1 MSSGEE
7 TRKIQFTGK
16 STYIVS
22 LPKQW
27 ITDLGL
33 KRGDQVSVDRKG
45 ISSLQIMPYNT
56 QRKGQSETAWLE
68 IEPKEETSTVVRKL
82 ISLYFLHFKTIS
94 IKPRVGRI
102 TPSQRIG
109 IRNTVKK
116 ILMGAEI
123 TADSS
128 DGITVQILINL
139 VELSVDAAF
148 KRMMLLAKSML
159 DDALIAIKEGNEE
172 LAKEVINSDDDVDR
186 FGFYITRQLAIGIEN
201 EYMLKE
207 MGFDNARDC
216 LGYRVVVKNVERLGD
231 HAVRLSKDVL
241 DYKTPIHG
249 KNFDRI
255 QEMSSY
261 AISVM
266 DDACLALFK
275 KDYDQAEK
283 SIESAN
289 AIQKYE
295 KRISDNLQKNKNEEE
310 VFRIRKIVE
319 NVKRVAEYA
328 SDIGEIV
335 LNMNIE
341 KILKKPEIMF
351 GELMFKKEKIR

>member
-1 MSSGEE
+1 MNIVMTNNEE

-16 STYIVS
+16 STYIIS

-27 ITDLGL
+27 VSDLGL
-33 KRGDQVSVDRKG
+33 KQGDQVSVGRSG
-45 ISSLQIMPYNT
+45 NTGLQIMPHRT
-56 QRKGQSETAWLE
+56 RKKDESEVATIE
-68 IEPKEETSTVVRKL
+68 IEPEEERTSVVRKL
-82 ISLYFLHFKTIS
+82 VSLYFFRFKTIN
-94 IKPRVGRI
+94 IKPKTGRI
-102 TPSQRIG
+102 TPSQRVG
-109 IRNTVKK
+109 IRDAVKK
-116 ILMGAEI
+116 ILMGSEI

-128 DGITVQILINL
+128 DGITIQVLINL
-139 VELSVDAAF
+139 VELSVDGAF
-148 KRMMLLAKSML
+148 KRMMLLAKSMQ
-159 DDALIAIKEGNEE
+159 DDALIAIKEGNQE

-186 FGFYITRQLAIGIEN
+186 FGFYITRQLAIAIEN
-201 EYMLKE
+201 DHMLKE

-231 HAVRLSKDVL
+231 HAVRLSQDVL
-241 DYKTPIHG
+241 DYKTPIQG

-289 AIQKYE
+289 NIQKYE
-295 KRISDNLQKNKNEEE
+295 KRILDNLKTSKDEEE
-310 VFRIRKIVE
+310 IFRIRKIVE

-341 KILKKPEIMF
+341 KILKKPKM
-351 GELMFKKEKIR
+351 

>member
-1 MSSGEE
+1 
-7 TRKIQFTGK
+7 
-16 STYIVS
+16 
-22 LPKQW
+22 
-27 ITDLGL
+27 
-33 KRGDQVSVDRKG
+33 
-45 ISSLQIMPYNT
+45 
-56 QRKGQSETAWLE
+56 
-68 IEPKEETSTVVRKL
+68 
-82 ISLYFLHFKTIS
+82 
-94 IKPRVGRI
+94 
-102 TPSQRIG
+102 
-109 IRNTVKK
+109 
-116 ILMGAEI
+116 MGTEI

-186 FGFYITRQLAIGIEN
+186 FGFYITRQLAIAIEN
-201 EYMLKE
+201 DHMLKE

-216 LGYRVVVKNVERLGD
+216 LGYRVVIKNVERLGD
-231 HAVRLSKDVL
+231 HAVRLSQDVL
-241 DYKTPIHG
+241 DYKIPIQG

-255 QEMSSY
+255 QEMSNY

-289 AIQKYE
+289 NIQKYE
-295 KRISDNLQKNKNEEE
+295 KRILGNLKTSKDEEE
-310 VFRIRKIVE
+310 IFRIRKIVE

-328 SDIGEIV
+328 SDFGEIV

-341 KILKKPEIMF
+341 KILKKSNM
-351 GELMFKKEKIR
+351 

>member
-33 KRGDQVSVDRKG
+33 KQGDQVLVDRKG
-45 ISSLQIMPYNT
+45 ISSLHVTPYNT
-56 QRKGQSETAWLE
+56 RKKDQTETATIE

-82 ISLYFLHFKTIS
+82 VSLYFLHFKTIS

-109 IRNTVKK
+109 IRNAVKK

-186 FGFYITRQLAIGIEN
+186 FGFYITRQLAIAIEN
-201 EYMLKE
+201 DHMLKE
-207 MGFDNARDC
+207 MGFHNARDC
-216 LGYRVVVKNVERLGD
+216 LGYRVITKNIERLAD
-231 HAVRLSKDVL
+231 HAVRISKDVL
-241 DYKTPIHG
+241 DYKKPITG
-249 KNFDRI
+249 KLFDMIR
-255 QEMSSY
+255 EMSDF

-275 KDYDQAEK
+275 KNYEEAE
-283 SIESAN
+283 N
-289 AIQKYE
+289 AIKRANDIEKYE
-295 KRISDNLQKNKNEEE
+295 KKIIDGLRINKDEEE
-310 VFRIRKIVE
+310 VFRIRRISE
-319 NVKRVAEYA
+319 NVKRIAEYA

-341 KILKKPEIMF
+341 KIIKKQ
-351 GELMFKKEKIR
+351 KA

>member
-16 STYIVS
+16 STYIIS

-33 KRGDQVSVDRKG
+33 KQGDQVLVGRKG
-45 ISSLQIMPYNT
+45 ISSLHVTPYNT
-56 QRKGQSETAWLE
+56 RKKEQTETAAIE
-68 IEPKEETSTVVRKL
+68 IEPTEETSTVVRKL
-82 ISLYFLHFKTIS
+82 VSLYFLHFKTIT

-109 IRNTVKK
+109 IRDAVKK
-116 ILMGAEI
+116 ILMGTEI

-186 FGFYITRQLAIGIEN
+186 FGFYITRQLAIAIEN
-201 EYMLKE
+201 DHMLKE

-231 HAVRLSKDVL
+231 HAVRLSQDVL
-241 DYKTPIHG
+241 DYKTPIQG

-289 AIQKYE
+289 NIQKYE
-295 KRISDNLQKNKNEEE
+295 KRILDNLKTSKDEEE
-310 VFRIRKIVE
+310 IFRIRKIVE
-319 NVKRVAEYA
+319 NIKRVAEYA

-341 KILKKPEIMF
+341 KILKKPKM
-351 GELMFKKEKIR
+351 

>member
-1 MSSGEE
+1 MNIVMVNSEE

-16 STYIVS
+16 STYIIS

-27 ITDLGL
+27 VNGLGL
-33 KRGDQVSVDRKG
+33 KRGDQVSVERSG
-45 ISSLQIMPYNT
+45 TTSLQIMPHRT
-56 QRKGQSETAWLE
+56 RKKEESEVATIE
-68 IEPKEETSTVVRKL
+68 IEPEEEKSSVVRKL
-82 ISLYFLHFKTIS
+82 VSLYFFRFKIIN
-94 IKPRVGRI
+94 IKPKIGRI
-102 TPSQRIG
+102 TPSQRVG
-109 IRNTVKK
+109 IRDAVKK
-116 ILMGAEI
+116 ILMGSEI

-128 DGITVQILINL
+128 DGITIQVLINL
-139 VELSVDAAF
+139 VELSVDGAF
-148 KRMMLLAKSML
+148 KRMMLLAKSMQ
-159 DDALIAIKEGNEE
+159 DDALIAIKEGNED

-186 FGFYITRQLAIGIEN
+186 FGFYITRQLAIAIEN
-201 EYMLKE
+201 DHMLKE

-231 HAVRLSKDVL
+231 HAVRLSQDVL
-241 DYKTPIHG
+241 DYKTPIQG

-283 SIESAN
+283 SIGSAN
-289 AIQKYE
+289 NIQKYE
-295 KRISDNLQKNKNEEE
+295 KRILDNLKTSKDDEEI
-310 VFRIRKIVE
+310 FRIRKIVE

-341 KILKKPEIMF
+341 KILKKSEM
-351 GELMFKKEKIR
+351 

>member
-1 MSSGEE
+1 MTIVLTSGDE

-27 ITDLGL
+27 ITELGL
-33 KRGDQVSVDRKG
+33 KQGDRVSVDRKG
-45 ISSLQIMPYNT
+45 VSSLQIMPWNT
-56 QRKGQSETAWLE
+56 RRKDQSETATIE
-68 IEPKEETSTVVRKL
+68 IEPKEETSSVVRKL
-82 ISLYFLHFKTIS
+82 ISLYFLHFKTIN
-94 IKPRVGRI
+94 IKPRIGRI

-109 IRNTVKK
+109 IRNGVKK
-116 ILMGAEI
+116 ILMGSEI

-128 DGITVQILINL
+128 DGITIQILINL

-148 KRMMLLAKSML
+148 KRMMSLAKSML
-159 DDALIAIKEGNEE
+159 DDALLAIKEGNEE

-186 FGFYITRQLAIGIEN
+186 FGFYITRQLAIAIEN
-201 EYMLKE
+201 EHMLKE
-207 MGFDNARDC
+207 MGFDNTRDC

-231 HAVRLSKDVL
+231 HAVGLSQDVL
-241 DYKTPIHG
+241 DYKMPIQG

-255 QEMSSY
+255 QEMSNF

-266 DDACLALFK
+266 DEACLALFK
-275 KDYDQAEK
+275 KDYEQADK

-289 AIQKYE
+289 DIQRYE
-295 KRISDNLQKNKNEEE
+295 KRISDNLKTNKNEEE
-310 VFRIRKIVE
+310 VFRIRRIVE

-341 KILKKPEIMF
+341 KILKKPTM
-351 GELMFKKEKIR
+351 

>member
-1 MSSGEE
+1 MTIDMPSDEE

-16 STYIVS
+16 STYITS

-27 ITDLGL
+27 INDLGL
-33 KRGDQVSVDRKG
+33 KQGDQISIGRKG
-45 ISSLQIMPYNT
+45 ISSLHITPYNI
-56 QRKGQSETAWLE
+56 RKKDQTETATIE
-68 IEPKEETSTVVRKL
+68 IEPKEETSSVVRKL
-82 ISLYFLHFKTIS
+82 VSLYFLHFKTITV
-94 IKPRVGRI
+94 KPRVGRI

-109 IRNTVKK
+109 IRNAVKK
-116 ILMGAEI
+116 ILMGTEI

-128 DGITVQILINL
+128 DGITVLINL

-159 DDALIAIKEGNEE
+159 DDALLAIKEGNEE

-186 FGFYITRQLAIGIEN
+186 FGFYITRQLAIAIEN
-201 EYMLKE
+201 DHMLKE

-216 LGYRVVVKNVERLGD
+216 LGYRVVVKNVERMGD
-231 HAVRLSKDVL
+231 YAVRLSQDVL
-241 DYKTPIHG
+241 DYKTPIQG
-249 KNFDRI
+249 KSFDRI

-289 AIQKYE
+289 NIQKYE
-295 KRISDNLQKNKNEEE
+295 KRISDNLKTSKDEEE
-310 VFRIRKIVE
+310 IFRIRRIVE

-341 KILKKPEIMF
+341 KILKKPKM
-351 GELMFKKEKIR
+351 